1 MTKYVINGGKTLNGE
16 VTISGA
22 KNAAVAIV
30 PAALLADGPVRIEN
44 VPKIIDVTLQ
54 MEIMRELGAQIRLI
68 NSTTVEIQNSQNPS
82 LKPHEL
88 ERKLRASYY
97 LLGVLLGKYG
107 YAEVAMPG
115 GCNFGGVRPIDQHIK
130 GFEALGATVTLPK
143 GGYIRAE
150 APEEGL
156 HGAHI
161 YFDVVSVGATMNIML
176 AAVLAKGQTIMENC
190 AKEPHIVDLANF
202 LNAMGANVKGA
213 GTDVIKIR
221 GVERLHGGTYSI
233 IPDQIEA
240 GTFMAAVAACG
251 GSVLVKNVI
260 PKHLE
265 CITAKLKEM
274 NVEVTEFD
282 DAVLVRRE
290 GRLTKTNIKTMPYP
304 GFPTDM
310 QPQMTTALCLAEGT
324 SIVTEGVWDSR
335 YRYTEEL
342 ARMGANIHVD
352 GKIAVIEGVEHQAKQ
367 MGYETLFCHVDINS
381 PQYEIQLAEILSD
394 MESVI
399 VLLGTEMLEEDFE
412 PYIPASDRIILLDGW
427 SDRYFFNSVLIS
439 NTDSAARAVE
449 YLVEKGHREIGYIRG
464 DFRIQAF
471 RYREIGYKRVME
483 AHGLPIRPE
492 YQATVGTKSETAYVG
507 MKEYLKGTASL
518 PSAFFVDNDTIA
530 IGAMR
535 ALKEAGYRVPDD
547 ISIIGFDN
555 ISYGSICEPP
565 LTTINVYKR
574 EMGETAVRELLFAV
588 ENHSGVRMKIQVC
601 TDFVER
607 GSVGERRR

>member
-1 MTKYVINGGKTLNGE
+1 MWDSTVRSRLTLTKYVINGGKTLNGE

-68 NSTTVEIQNSQNPS
+68 NSTTVEIQNTQNPS

-107 YAEVAMPG
+107 FAEVAMPG

-130 GFEALGATVTLPK
+130 GFEALGAKVTLPK
-143 GGYIRAE
+143 GGYIRVE
-150 APEEGL
+150 APKDGL

-161 YFDVVSVGATMNIML
+161 YFDVVTVGATMNIML

-202 LNAMGANVKGA
+202 LNALGADVKGA

-221 GVERLHGGTYSI
+221 GVESLHGGSYSI

-260 PKHLE
+260 PRHLE
-265 CITAKLKEM
+265 CITAKLREM
-274 NVEVTEFD
+274 SVEVTEFD

-290 GRLTKTNIKTMPYP
+290 GTLTKTNIKTLPYP

-324 SIVTEGVWDSR
+324 SIITEGIWGSR

-342 ARMGANIHVD
+342 TRMGANIHVD
-352 GKIAVIEGVEHQAKQ
+352 GAIAVVEGVKELSGAPVRAHDLRAGAAMVIAGLAAKGVTEVEQ
-367 MGYETLFCHVDINS
+367 VQNIERGYETL
-381 PQYEIQLAEILSD
+381 
-394 MESVI
+394 
-399 VLLGTEMLEEDFE
+399 
-412 PYIPASDRIILLDGW
+412 
-427 SDRYFFNSVLIS
+427 
-439 NTDSAARAVE
+439 
-449 YLVEKGHREIGYIRG
+449 VEKFVALGADMYRSEIP
-464 DFRIQAF
+464 D
-471 RYREIGYKRVME
+471 
-483 AHGLPIRPE
+483 
-492 YQATVGTKSETAYVG
+492 
-507 MKEYLKGTASL
+507 
-518 PSAFFVDNDTIA
+518 
-530 IGAMR
+530 GAENANR
-535 ALKEAGYRVPDD
+535 A
-547 ISIIGFDN
+547 
-555 ISYGSICEPP
+555 
-565 LTTINVYKR
+565 
-574 EMGETAVRELLFAV
+574 
-588 ENHSGVRMKIQVC
+588 
-601 TDFVER
+601 
-607 GSVGERRR
+607 